1 MYIIII
7 ARWMTH
13 PFFLLF
19 IVIVSFLFGEPKFD
33 FWNILIW
40 IFIWL
45 FLNLIYG
52 RNSYL
57 YKLWERK
64 SEKEII
70 ERIAKKHPEQ
80 YYKLWGGVEGKV
92 KKNTKKVY
100 KEYLKDKEKKKR
112 EKLSQEEKEELDSL
126 KEEQIEKDKKKILK
140 LSREKIKRDIEFL
153 SRLGLIDYQRYWK
166 DHLALH
172 PELKTTQPELYNKI
186 LMMCDVAEEL
196 KIREKKDSP
205 D

>member
-1 MYIIII
+1 
-7 ARWMTH
+7 MTH
-13 PFFLLF
+13 PLFLLF
-19 IVIVSFLFGEPKFD
+19 LVVGSFLIGEPELA
-33 FWNILIW
+33 FWNILG
-40 IFIWL
+40 WL
-45 FLNLIYG
+45 FLNLIFG
-52 RNSYL
+52 KNSYL
-57 YKLWERK
+57 YQLLKRGRK
-64 SEKEII
+64 KSAFIDE
-70 ERIAKKHPEQ
+70 
-80 YYKLWGGVEGKV
+80 LV
-92 KKNTKKVY
+92 KRENLASIKKVY
-100 KEYLKDKEKKKR
+100 KEYLKDEEKKKR

-153 SRLGLIDYQRYWK
+153 SRPGLIDYQRYWK